1 MPLPNNRRSVNVGNN
16 VFENLYVYG
25 DCEFDKDVTINGE
38 FKYDNLSVK
47 TLSVENSFSVGDDV
61 KVSLGIVTA
70 TKFVGN
76 EADLTGIVTATKF
89 VGNGADLTG
98 IVSIPTGVIVM
109 WSGSVASI
117 PSGWT
122 LCDGSNGTPDLR
134 NRFIAGAGTDTLSV
148 WGFDATS
155 GATTFTGGQSYVGV
169 NSIGGSI
176 AHKLIVSEM
185 PSHTHSYQ
193 KANSPGG
200 GQDQAGSGS
209 GDAVNHSNQNTSAA
223 GGNNYHENRPPYYA
237 LAFIMKT

>member
-1 MPLPNNRRSVNVGNN
+1 MAEINSFSNPTYFNNSVT
-16 VFENLYVYG
+16 FY
-25 DCEFDKDVTINGE
+25 KDVTIGGE

-76 EADLTGIVTATKF
+76 
-89 VGNGADLTG
+89 GAELTG

-148 WGFDATS
+148 WGFDATT

-209 GDAVNHSNQNTSAA
+209 GDAVKHENQNTSAA

>member
-1 MPLPNNRRSVNVGNN
+1 MAEINSFSNPTYFNNSVT
-16 VFENLYVYG
+16 FY
-25 DCEFDKDVTINGE
+25 KDVTIGGE

-76 EADLTGIVTATKF
+76 
-89 VGNGADLTG
+89 GAELTG

-193 KANSPGG
+193 RANSPGG
-200 GQDQAGSGS
+200 GQDAAGSGS

>member
-1 MPLPNNRRSVNVGNN
+1 MAIPNNRRSVSVGNN

-61 KVSLGIVTA
+61 KVSS
-70 TKFVGN
+70 
-76 EADLTGIVTATKF
+76 GIVTATKF

-109 WSGSVASI
+109 WSGTTI
-117 PSGWT
+117 PSGWA
-122 LCDGSNGTPDLR
+122 LCDGTNSTPDLR
-134 NRFIAGAGTDTLSV
+134 NRFIVGANDASKTGITTQTGPGFNVTTGAIDDTYEP
-148 WGFDATS
+148 GD
-155 GATTFTGGQSYVGV
+155 
-169 NSIGGSI
+169 IGGEV
-176 AHKLIVSEM
+176 AHKLTVAEM
-185 PSHTHSYQ
+185 PQHNHSDSYNVASQ
-193 KANSPGG
+193 

-209 GDAVNHSNQNTSAA
+209 GDNDNVGQTNTGNK
-223 GGNNYHENRPPYYA
+223 GGDNFHENRPPYYA

>member
-1 MPLPNNRRSVNVGNN
+1 MAEINSFSNPTYFNNSVT
-16 VFENLYVYG
+16 FY
-25 DCEFDKDVTINGE
+25 KDVTIGGE

-76 EADLTGIVTATKF
+76 
-89 VGNGADLTG
+89 GAELTG

-209 GDAVNHSNQNTSAA
+209 GDAVKHENQNTSAA

>member
-1 MPLPNNRRSVNVGNN
+1 MAEINSFSNPTYFNNSVT
-16 VFENLYVYG
+16 FY
-25 DCEFDKDVTINGE
+25 KDVTIGGE

-61 KVSLGIVTA
+61 KVSL
-70 TKFVGN
+70 
-76 EADLTGIVTATKF
+76 GIVTATKF

>member
-1 MPLPNNRRSVNVGNN
+1 MAEINSFSNPTYFNNSVT
-16 VFENLYVYG
+16 FY
-25 DCEFDKDVTINGE
+25 KDVTIGGE

-61 KVSLGIVTA
+61 KVSL
-70 TKFVGN
+70 
-76 EADLTGIVTATKF
+76 GIVTATKF

-148 WGFDATS
+148 WGFDATT

-209 GDAVNHSNQNTSAA
+209 GDAVKHENQNTSAA

>member
-1 MPLPNNRRSVNVGNN
+1 MAEINSFSNPTYFNNSVT
-16 VFENLYVYG
+16 FY
-25 DCEFDKDVTINGE
+25 KDVTIGGE

-76 EADLTGIVTATKF
+76 
-89 VGNGADLTG
+89 GAELTG